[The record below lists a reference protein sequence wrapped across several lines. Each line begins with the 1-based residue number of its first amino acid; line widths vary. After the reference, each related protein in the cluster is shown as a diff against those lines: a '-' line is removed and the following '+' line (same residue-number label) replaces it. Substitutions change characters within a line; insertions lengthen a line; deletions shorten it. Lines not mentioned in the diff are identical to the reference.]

1 MLEDLLDYRNWY
13 DSLPREEQSRYAK
26 ALGTKTDYAKEE
38 QIRTLSKKY
47 LHKEVSGCGFCLL
60 SAHFELIRLDM
71 TRLTNITSEYALLPG
86 VILHDP
92 VNKDF
97 AKILTPMNMTE
108 DLALYHIANNPK
120 CLELFSRVPA
130 DLQKRLQDYLEGKG
144 KTDTM
149 EASRILSIRISGLE
163 KTIETASA
171 ALAEARERVKSLEK
185 EIDEKQKTLESLKD
199 MQSAKPNKPS
209 EPTETSEPSEPSKP
223 SRTKSPKKK
232 ELDGAKKDKLVKEIK
247 EFMHAGMTKDDI
259 FNAYTTELEAKELSK
274 ANVEEAYTEAETAIQ
289 GELM

>member
-71 TRLTNITSEYALLPG
+71 TRLTTTTSEYALLPG

-120 CLELFSRVPA
+120 CLELFSRVPS

-171 ALAEARERVKSLEK
+171 ALAEAKERVKSLEK
-185 EIDEKQKTLESLKD
+185 EIDENQKTLKSLKD
-199 MQSAKPNKPS
+199 MQSANPNKPS
-209 EPTETSEPSEPSKP
+209 EPTEPSKQ

>member
-26 ALGTKTDYAKEE
+26 ALGTKTNYAKEE
-38 QIRTLSKKY
+38 QIRALSKKY
-47 LHKEVSGCGFCLL
+47 LHKEVRGCGFCLL

-71 TRLTNITSEYALLPG
+71 TRLTTTTSEYALLPG

-120 CLELFSRVPA
+120 CLELFSRVPS
-130 DLQKRLQDYLEGKG
+130 DLQKRLQNYLEGKG
-144 KTDTM
+144 KTDAI
-149 EASRILSIRISGLE
+149 EASRVLSIRISGLE

-171 ALAEARERVKSLEK
+171 ALAEAKERVKFLEK
-185 EIDEKQKTLESLKD
+185 EIDENQKTLESLKD
-199 MQSAKPNKPS
+199 MQSAKQNKPM
-209 EPTETSEPSEPSKP
+209 EPTESSKP
-223 SRTKSPKKK
+223 SRTRSPRKK
-232 ELDGAKKDKLVKEIK
+232 ELDEAKKDKLVKEIK

>member
-26 ALGTKTDYAKEE
+26 ALGTKTDYTKEE
-38 QIRTLSKKY
+38 QIRALSKKY
-47 LHKEVSGCGFCLL
+47 LHKEVRGCGFCLL

-171 ALAEARERVKSLEK
+171 ALAEAKERVKSLEK
-185 EIDEKQKTLESLKD
+185 EIDENQKTLESLKD

-209 EPTETSEPSEPSKP
+209 EPTETSEPSKQ
-223 SRTKSPKKK
+223 SRTRSPKKK
-232 ELDGAKKDKLVKEIK
+232 ELDEAKKDKLVKEIK

-274 ANVEEAYTEAETAIQ
+274 ANVEEAYTEAETAIR